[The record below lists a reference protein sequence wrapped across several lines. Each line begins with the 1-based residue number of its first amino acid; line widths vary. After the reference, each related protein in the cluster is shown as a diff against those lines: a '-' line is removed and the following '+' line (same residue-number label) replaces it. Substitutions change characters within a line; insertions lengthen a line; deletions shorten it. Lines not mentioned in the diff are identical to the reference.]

1 MENHKTRVDLA
12 HEYLVNFMKTTGVHL
27 EKLPSIGDLCN
38 SLDMSPMI
46 VRQALERLRQ
56 SGVQ

>member
-38 SLDMSPMI
+38 SLDTQHIPD
-46 VRQALERLRQ
+46 R
-56 SGVQ
+56 